1 LKPFLISAIILIATK
16 EENMLNQIVL
26 VGRVIQLPEIRE
38 TPSGAKVA
46 TLHLEVDR
54 NFRNSHG
61 EYEKDNFSVTL
72 WRGVAETTISVC
84 EVGSLVGIKGRI
96 QANTFETKD
105 QKQFHTCEVIAEK
118 VSFLQTKS

>member
-1 LKPFLISAIILIATK
+1 
-16 EENMLNQIVL
+16 MLNQIVL

-46 TLHLEVDR
+46 TLQLEVDR

-61 EYEKDNFSVTL
+61 EFERDVFSITL

-96 QANTFETKD
+96 QANSYENKD
-105 QKQFHTCEVIAEK
+105 QKLIHSFEVIAEK
-118 VSFLQTKS
+118 VSFLHPKS

>member
-1 LKPFLISAIILIATK
+1 MQQRRK
-16 EENMLNQIVL
+16 NMLNQIVL

-38 TPSGAKVA
+38 TSSGAKVA

-61 EYEKDNFSVTL
+61 EYEKDIFNVTL
-72 WRGVAETTISVC
+72 WRGVAETTIAVC

-96 QANTFETKD
+96 QANSFETKE
-105 QKQFHTCEVIAEK
+105 QKPFYYCEVIAEK

>member
-1 LKPFLISAIILIATK
+1 
-16 EENMLNQIVL
+16 MLNQIVL

-61 EYEKDNFSVTL
+61 EYEKDIFNVTL
-72 WRGVAETTISVC
+72 WR
-84 EVGSLVGIKGRI
+84 
-96 QANTFETKD
+96 
-105 QKQFHTCEVIAEK
+105 
-118 VSFLQTKS
+118 